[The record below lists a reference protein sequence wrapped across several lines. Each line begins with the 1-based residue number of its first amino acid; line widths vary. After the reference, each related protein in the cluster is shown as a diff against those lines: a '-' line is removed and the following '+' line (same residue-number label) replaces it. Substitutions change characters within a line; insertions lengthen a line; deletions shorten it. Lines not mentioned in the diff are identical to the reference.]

1 LSNILLNA
9 SNVIERKVSDTY
21 GGEQSLEI
29 EDNDTTSDL
38 ELGLSF
44 AKKLLFDQKDRFPE
58 E

>member
-1 LSNILLNA
+1 MPVMLLSAKCLN
-9 SNVIERKVSDTY
+9 DTY